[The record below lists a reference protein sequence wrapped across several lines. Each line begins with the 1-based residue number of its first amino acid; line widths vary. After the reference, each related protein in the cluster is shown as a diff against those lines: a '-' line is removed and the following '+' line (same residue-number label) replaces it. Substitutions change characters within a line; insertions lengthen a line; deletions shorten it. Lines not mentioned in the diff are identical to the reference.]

1 MCILNF
7 NTYFNIYFNIYF
19 IKSFKMNII
28 LIIFLILNINI
39 NININSILAMPIN
52 INYSIYAPY
61 HLKNQNQT
69 LIISNYQFSLYKIQL
84 KKNYSSNENQDENQ
98 DELYNFRLNNFIK
111 NNEKIMEHNIKNN
124 TQWSAFWTSLS
135 DLSIIEY
142 HQLFL
147 SEPKQYS
154 FIDKSKHIRFYYYDE
169 SILNI
174 TLPNLIDWRTL
185 NMVSSVKNQIL
196 NINNTFKTFCSSS
209 WAFSAVGSLEGQMAK
224 LTGKIDS
231 ISVQNILDC
240 ADYNIG
246 CYGSG
251 YPNLGLNYIKT
262 NGFHY
267 EETYSYT
274 GVKHYCGMM
283 CNIHINNNIK
293 NIHFKDIINIKS
305 GDTNG
310 LLHALTHIG
319 PVSAIIKVDEDFIN
333 YSVGVYNL
341 TKSHLEYNTLFNLS
355 VLVIGYGMT
364 IDKTHYY
371 IIKNSW
377 GTQWGMDGY
386 FHWNRSNPN
395 MGGIANYAS
404 FPLIINV

>member
-1 MCILNF
+1 
-7 NTYFNIYFNIYF
+7 
-19 IKSFKMNII
+19 MNSI
-28 LIIFLILNINI
+28 LIIFLILKII
-39 NININSILAMPIN
+39 INSVLGMPIDNN
-52 INYSIYAPY
+52 INYSIYGPQ
-61 HLKNQNQT
+61 HLKNQSQMFST
-69 LIISNYQFSLYKIQL
+69 DNYQFTLYQNQL
-84 KKNYSSNENQDENQ
+84 TKNYGLTKDK
-98 DELYNFRLNNFIK
+98 LYDFRLNNFIK
-111 NNEKIMEHNIKNN
+111 NNEKIMVHNIKNI
-124 TQWSAFWTSLS
+124 TQWNAFWTSLS

-142 HQLFL
+142 YQLFL
-147 SEPKQYS
+147 TEPKQYS
-154 FIDKSKHIRFYYYDE
+154 FLDKSKHIRFYYFDDT
-169 SILNI
+169 LTFNNNNI
-174 TLPNLIDWRTL
+174 FPNLIDWRTF
-185 NMVSSVKNQIL
+185 NMVSPVKNQIL

-209 WAFSAVGSLEGQMAK
+209 WAFSAIGSLEGQIAK
-224 LTGKIDS
+224 LTGKLES

-274 GVKHYCGMM
+274 GIKNYCGMM

-310 LLHALTHIG
+310 LLHALTYVG

-333 YSVGVYNL
+333 YSGGVYNL
-341 TKSHLEYNTLFNLS
+341 TKSTLEYNTLFNLS

-364 IDKTHYY
+364 IDKIPYY

-386 FHWNRSNPN
+386 FYWNRSNPN
-395 MGGIANYAS
+395 MGGIANYVS

>member
-1 MCILNF
+1 M
-7 NTYFNIYFNIYF
+7 
-19 IKSFKMNII
+19 SSI

-39 NININSILAMPIN
+39 NGVLGMPIDIDINTDNDNDNDNNINN
-52 INYSIYAPY
+52 INYSVYGPQ
-61 HLKNQNQT
+61 HLKNQSQMFST
-69 LIISNYQFSLYKIQL
+69 DNYQFTLYQNQL
-84 KKNYSSNENQDENQ
+84 KKNYGLIQDK
-98 DELYNFRLNNFIK
+98 LYDFRLNNFIK
-111 NNEKIMEHNIKNN
+111 NNKKILEHNIKNI

-135 DLSIIEY
+135 DLSIVEY
-142 HQLFL
+142 QQLFL
-147 SEPKQYS
+147 TEPKQFT
-154 FIDKSKHIRFYYYDE
+154 FIDKYIRFYYFDD
-169 SILNI
+169 SLTFNNNSNF
-174 TLPNLIDWRTL
+174 PHLIDWRTF
-185 NMVSSVKNQIL
+185 NMVSPVKNQIL

-224 LTGKIDS
+224 LTGKLES

-251 YPNLGLNYIKT
+251 YPNLGFNYIKT

-267 EETYSYT
+267 DETYSYT
-274 GVKHYCGMM
+274 GIKNYCGMI
-283 CNIHINNNIK
+283 CNIHINNNLK
-293 NIHFKDIINIKS
+293 HIHFKDIINIKS

-310 LLHALTHIG
+310 LLHALTYVG

-333 YSVGVYNL
+333 YSGGVYNL
-341 TKSHLEYNTLFNLS
+341 TKSPLEYNTLFNLS

-364 IDKTHYY
+364 IDKTPYY

-395 MGGIANYAS
+395 MGGIANHAS

>member
-1 MCILNF
+1 
-7 NTYFNIYFNIYF
+7 
-19 IKSFKMNII
+19 MNSI
-28 LIIFLILNINI
+28 LIIFLILKII
-39 NININSILAMPIN
+39 INSVLGMPIDIDISIDNN
-52 INYSIYAPY
+52 INYSIYTPQ
-61 HLKNQNQT
+61 HLKNQSQMFST
-69 LIISNYQFSLYKIQL
+69 DNYQFTLYQNQL
-84 KKNYSSNENQDENQ
+84 TKNYGLTKDK
-98 DELYNFRLNNFIK
+98 LYDFRLNNFIK
-111 NNEKIMEHNIKNN
+111 NNGKIMVHNIKNN
-124 TQWSAFWTSLS
+124 TQWNAFWTSLS

-142 HQLFL
+142 YQLFL
-147 SEPKQYS
+147 TEPKQYS
-154 FIDKSKHIRFYYYDE
+154 FLDKSKHIRFYYYDE

-185 NMVSSVKNQIL
+185 NMVSSVKNQII

-224 LTGKIDS
+224 LTGKINS

-240 ADYNIG
+240 SDYNIG

-274 GVKHYCGMM
+274 GIKHYCGMM

-293 NIHFKDIINIKS
+293 NIHFKDIINIKF

-333 YSVGVYNL
+333 YSGGVYNL
-341 TKSHLEYNTLFNLS
+341 TKSYLDIEYNTLFNLS

-364 IDKTHYY
+364 IDKIPYY

>member
-1 MCILNF
+1 
-7 NTYFNIYFNIYF
+7 
-19 IKSFKMNII
+19 MNSI
-28 LIIFLILNINI
+28 LIIFLILKII
-39 NININSILAMPIN
+39 INSVLGMPIDNN
-52 INYSIYAPY
+52 INYSIYGPQ
-61 HLKNQNQT
+61 HLKNQSQMFST
-69 LIISNYQFSLYKIQL
+69 DNYQFTLYQNQL
-84 KKNYSSNENQDENQ
+84 TKNYGLTKDK
-98 DELYNFRLNNFIK
+98 LYDFRLNNFIK
-111 NNEKIMEHNIKNN
+111 NNEKIMVHNIKNI
-124 TQWSAFWTSLS
+124 TQWNAFWTSLS

-142 HQLFL
+142 YQLFL
-147 SEPKQYS
+147 TEPKQYS
-154 FIDKSKHIRFYYYDE
+154 FLDKSKHIRFYYFDD
-169 SILNI
+169 
-174 TLPNLIDWRTL
+174 TLTFNNNNTFPNLIDWRTF
-185 NMVSSVKNQIL
+185 NMVSPVKNQIL

-209 WAFSAVGSLEGQMAK
+209 WAFSAIGSLEGQIAK
-224 LTGKIDS
+224 LTGKLES

-251 YPNLGLNYIKT
+251 YPNLGFNYIKT

-274 GVKHYCGMM
+274 GIKNYCGMM

-310 LLHALTHIG
+310 LLHALTYVG

-333 YSVGVYNL
+333 YSGGVYNL
-341 TKSHLEYNTLFNLS
+341 TKSTLEYNTLFNLS

-364 IDKTHYY
+364 IDKTPYY

>member
-1 MCILNF
+1 M
-7 NTYFNIYFNIYF
+7 
-19 IKSFKMNII
+19 SSI
-28 LIIFLILNINI
+28 LIIFLILNINFSKI
-39 NININSILAMPIN
+39 FDNLNFNININGVLGMPIDIDINTDNDNNDNINN
-52 INYSIYAPY
+52 INYSIYGPQ
-61 HLKNQNQT
+61 HLKNQSQMFST
-69 LIISNYQFSLYKIQL
+69 DNYQFTLYQNQL
-84 KKNYSSNENQDENQ
+84 KKNYGLTQDK
-98 DELYNFRLNNFIK
+98 LYDFRLNNFIK
-111 NNEKIMEHNIKNN
+111 NNKKILEHNIKNI

-135 DLSIIEY
+135 DLSIVEY
-142 HQLFL
+142 QQLFL
-147 SEPKQYS
+147 TEPKQFT
-154 FIDKSKHIRFYYYDE
+154 FIDKYIRFYYFDD
-169 SILNI
+169 SLTFNNNSNF
-174 TLPNLIDWRTL
+174 PHLIDWRTF
-185 NMVSSVKNQIL
+185 NMVSPVKNQIL

-224 LTGKIDS
+224 LTGKLES

-251 YPNLGLNYIKT
+251 YPNLGFNYIKT

-267 EETYSYT
+267 DETYSYT
-274 GVKHYCGMM
+274 GIKNYCGMI
-283 CNIHINNNIK
+283 CNIHINNNLK
-293 NIHFKDIINIKS
+293 HIHFKDIINIKS

-310 LLHALTHIG
+310 LLHALTYVG

-333 YSVGVYNL
+333 YSGGVYNL
-341 TKSHLEYNTLFNLS
+341 TKSPLEYNTLFNLS

-364 IDKTHYY
+364 IDKTPYY

-395 MGGIANYAS
+395 MGGIANHAS

>member
-1 MCILNF
+1 
-7 NTYFNIYFNIYF
+7 
-19 IKSFKMNII
+19 MNSI
-28 LIIFLILNINI
+28 LIIFLILNINFSKMFDSFNFNFNISGVLGMPIDIDI
-39 NININSILAMPIN
+39 NIDNNIKNDNSN
-52 INYSIYAPY
+52 INYSIYAPQN
-61 HLKNQNQT
+61 LKNQSQMFST
-69 LIISNYQFSLYKIQL
+69 DNYQFTLYQNQL
-84 KKNYSSNENQDENQ
+84 KKNYGLTQDK
-98 DELYNFRLNNFIK
+98 LYDFRLNNFIK
-111 NNEKIMEHNIKNN
+111 NNKKILDHNIKNITN
-124 TQWSAFWTSLS
+124 WSAFWTSLS

-147 SEPKQYS
+147 TEPKQ
-154 FIDKSKHIRFYYYDE
+154 FTFLDKSKYIRFYYFDD
-169 SILNI
+169 
-174 TLPNLIDWRTL
+174 TLTFNNNKTFPSLIDLRTF
-185 NMVSSVKNQIL
+185 NMVSPVKNQIL

-209 WAFSAVGSLEGQMAK
+209 WAFSAVGSLEGQIAK
-224 LTGKIDS
+224 LTGKLES

-251 YPNLGLNYIKT
+251 YPNLGFNYIKT

-274 GVKHYCGMM
+274 GIKNYCGMM
-283 CNIHINNNIK
+283 CNIHINNNLK
-293 NIHFKDIINIKS
+293 HIHFKDIINIKS

-310 LLHALTHIG
+310 LLHALTYVG

-333 YSVGVYNL
+333 YSGGVYNL
-341 TKSHLEYNTLFNLS
+341 TKSTLEDKTLFNLS

-364 IDKTHYY
+364 IDKTPYY

>member
-1 MCILNF
+1 
-7 NTYFNIYFNIYF
+7 
-19 IKSFKMNII
+19 MNSI
-28 LIIFLILNINI
+28 LIIFIILNINFSKMFDSFNFNFNISGVLGMPIDIDI
-39 NININSILAMPIN
+39 NIDNNIKNDNSN
-52 INYSIYAPY
+52 INYSIYAPQN
-61 HLKNQNQT
+61 LKNQSQMFST
-69 LIISNYQFSLYKIQL
+69 DNYQFTLYQNQL
-84 KKNYSSNENQDENQ
+84 KKNYGLTQDK
-98 DELYNFRLNNFIK
+98 LYDFRLNNFIK
-111 NNEKIMEHNIKNN
+111 NNKKILDHNIKNITN
-124 TQWSAFWTSLS
+124 WSAFWTSLS

-147 SEPKQYS
+147 TEPKQ
-154 FIDKSKHIRFYYYDE
+154 FTFLDKSKYIRFYYFDD
-169 SILNI
+169 
-174 TLPNLIDWRTL
+174 TLTFNNNKTFPSLIDLRTF
-185 NMVSSVKNQIL
+185 NMVSPVKNQIL

-209 WAFSAVGSLEGQMAK
+209 WAFSAVGSLEGQIAK
-224 LTGKIDS
+224 LTGKLES

-251 YPNLGLNYIKT
+251 YPNLGFNYIKT

-274 GVKHYCGMM
+274 GIKNYCGMM
-283 CNIHINNNIK
+283 CNIHINNNLK
-293 NIHFKDIINIKS
+293 HIHFKDIINIKS

-310 LLHALTHIG
+310 LLHALTYVG

-333 YSVGVYNL
+333 YSGGVYNL
-341 TKSHLEYNTLFNLS
+341 TKSTLEDKTLFNLS

-364 IDKTHYY
+364 IDKTPYY

>member
-1 MCILNF
+1 
-7 NTYFNIYFNIYF
+7 
-19 IKSFKMNII
+19 MNSI
-28 LIIFLILNINI
+28 LIIFIILNINFSKMFDSFNFNFNISGVLGMPIDIDI
-39 NININSILAMPIN
+39 NIDNNIKNDNSN
-52 INYSIYAPY
+52 INYSIYAPQ
-61 HLKNQNQT
+61 HLKNQSQMFST
-69 LIISNYQFSLYKIQL
+69 DNYQFTLYQNQL
-84 KKNYSSNENQDENQ
+84 KKNYGLTQDK
-98 DELYNFRLNNFIK
+98 LYDFRLNNFIK
-111 NNEKIMEHNIKNN
+111 NNKKILDHNIKNITN
-124 TQWSAFWTSLS
+124 WSAFWTSLS

-147 SEPKQYS
+147 TEPKQ
-154 FIDKSKHIRFYYYDE
+154 FTFLDKSKYIRFYYFDD
-169 SILNI
+169 
-174 TLPNLIDWRTL
+174 TLTFNNNKTFPSLIDWRTF
-185 NMVSSVKNQIL
+185 NMVSPVKNQIL

-209 WAFSAVGSLEGQMAK
+209 WAFSAVGSLEGQIAK
-224 LTGKIDS
+224 LTGKLES

-251 YPNLGLNYIKT
+251 YPNLGFNYIKT

-274 GVKHYCGMM
+274 GIKNYCGMM
-283 CNIHINNNIK
+283 CNIHINNNLK
-293 NIHFKDIINIKS
+293 HIHFKDIINIKS

-310 LLHALTHIG
+310 LLHALTYVG

-333 YSVGVYNL
+333 YSGGVYNL
-341 TKSHLEYNTLFNLS
+341 TKSTLEDKTLFNLS

-364 IDKTHYY
+364 IDKTPYY

>member
-1 MCILNF
+1 
-7 NTYFNIYFNIYF
+7 
-19 IKSFKMNII
+19 MNSI
-28 LIIFLILNINI
+28 LIIFIILNINFSKMFDSFNFNFNISGVLGMPIDIDI
-39 NININSILAMPIN
+39 NIDNNIKNDNSN
-52 INYSIYAPY
+52 INYSIYAPQN
-61 HLKNQNQT
+61 LKNQSQMFST
-69 LIISNYQFSLYKIQL
+69 DNYQFTLYQNQL
-84 KKNYSSNENQDENQ
+84 KKNYGLTQDK
-98 DELYNFRLNNFIK
+98 LYDFRLNNFIK
-111 NNEKIMEHNIKNN
+111 NNKKILDHNIKNITN
-124 TQWSAFWTSLS
+124 WSAFWTSLS

-147 SEPKQYS
+147 TEPKQ
-154 FIDKSKHIRFYYYDE
+154 FTFLDKSKYIRFYYFDD
-169 SILNI
+169 
-174 TLPNLIDWRTL
+174 TLTFNNNKTFPSLIDWRTF
-185 NMVSSVKNQIL
+185 NMVSPVKNQIL

-209 WAFSAVGSLEGQMAK
+209 WAFSAVGSLEGQIAK
-224 LTGKIDS
+224 LTGKLES

-251 YPNLGLNYIKT
+251 YPNLGFNYIKT

-274 GVKHYCGMM
+274 GIKNYCGMM
-283 CNIHINNNIK
+283 CNIHINNNLK
-293 NIHFKDIINIKS
+293 HIHFKDIINIKS

-310 LLHALTHIG
+310 LLHALTYVG

-333 YSVGVYNL
+333 YSGGVYNL
-341 TKSHLEYNTLFNLS
+341 TKSTLEDKTLFNLS

-364 IDKTHYY
+364 IDKTPYY